1 MLRAVL
7 SKTIINFVPEIFTE
21 MTITQIILLQIC
33 AFIFIL
39 VLATVFKR
47 HQRIILWSAAILIFT
62 GTLLLVGLG
71 TIDLIKDNRP
81 DIVVIAGV
89 FFALLLSCALAC
101 GAEKLYAKNREKDKQ
116 TVQTKN
122 NQPEE
127 QDVSKRVVLSGRLDT
142 PLARTVFAKAVA
154 AGYMEEDGSHYR
166 WRKGTKV
173 LLAYMCGRIY
183 CGDVPEYSKH
193 EQKSFWKFGNGLF
206 PDVEL
211 NALFE
216 QTGIGQSRQNRRD
229 MLVPANA
236 GEIDKLF
243 QN

>member
-1 MLRAVL
+1 
-7 SKTIINFVPEIFTE
+7 
-21 MTITQIILLQIC
+21 MTVTQIILLQIC
-33 AFIFIL
+33 AFILIL
-39 VLATVFKR
+39 VFAAMFRR
-47 HQRIILWSAAILIFT
+47 HQRIILWSAAIVIFT
-62 GTLLLVGLG
+62 GTLLLIGLG
-71 TIDLIKDNRP
+71 VIDLIKDNRP
-81 DIVVIAGV
+81 NMTVATGV
-89 FFALLLSCALAC
+89 FLALCISCVLAC
-101 GAEKLYAKNREKDKQ
+101 GAEKLHAKNREKDKQ

-142 PLARTVFAKAVA
+142 PLARTVFTKAVA

-166 WRKGTKV
+166 WRKGTKA

-183 CGDVPEYSKH
+183 CGDVPEYS
-193 EQKSFWKFGNGLF
+193 ELDRKSFWKFGNGLF
-206 PDVEL
+206 PDAEL

-229 MLVPANA
+229 MAVPANA

-243 QN
+243 SD

>member
-1 MLRAVL
+1 
-7 SKTIINFVPEIFTE
+7 

-39 VLATVFKR
+39 VLATVFRR

-101 GAEKLYAKNREKDKQ
+101 GAEKLHAKNREKDKQ
-116 TVQTKN
+116 TIQAEKNQTEVQDALEK
-122 NQPEE
+122 
-127 QDVSKRVVLSGRLDT
+127 VVLSGRLDT
-142 PLARTVFAKAVA
+142 PLARIVFSKAVE
-154 AGYMEEDGSHYR
+154 AGYMEEAGSHYS
-166 WRKGTKV
+166 WKGTKV

-183 CGDVPEYSKH
+183 CSDVPEYSKH

-229 MLVPANA
+229 MPVPANA

>member
-1 MLRAVL
+1 
-7 SKTIINFVPEIFTE
+7 

-33 AFIFIL
+33 AFILIL
-39 VLATVFKR
+39 VFAAMFKR
-47 HQRIILWSAAILIFT
+47 HQRIILWSAAIAIFT
-62 GTLLLVGLG
+62 GTLLLIGLG
-71 TIDLIKDNRP
+71 VFDLIKDNRP
-81 DIVVIAGV
+81 NMPVATGV
-89 FFALLLSCALAC
+89 FLALCISCVLAC
-101 GAEKLYAKNREKDKQ
+101 GAEKLHAKNREKDKQ
-116 TVQTKN
+116 TIQAGKN
-122 NQPEE
+122 HPEAQNAPE
-127 QDVSKRVVLSGRLDT
+127 KVVLSGRLDT
-142 PLARTVFAKAVA
+142 PLARTVFSKAVE
-154 AGYMEEDGSHYR
+154 AGYMEEAGSHYS
-166 WRKGTKV
+166 WKGTKV

-229 MLVPANA
+229 MPVPANA

-243 QN
+243 SD

>member
-1 MLRAVL
+1 
-7 SKTIINFVPEIFTE
+7 

-89 FFALLLSCALAC
+89 FFALFLSCALAC
-101 GAEKLYAKNREKDKQ
+101 GAEKLHAKNREKDKQ
-116 TVQTKN
+116 MVQPKN
-122 NQPEE
+122 SQSEGQNTP
-127 QDVSKRVVLSGRLDT
+127 KGVVLSGRLDT
-142 PLARTVFAKAVA
+142 PLARAVFAKAVE

-166 WRKGTKV
+166 WRKGTKA

-183 CGDVPEYSKH
+183 CGDVPEYS
-193 EQKSFWKFGNGLF
+193 ELDRKSFWKFGNGLF
-206 PDVEL
+206 PDAEL
-211 NALFE
+211 NTLFE

-229 MLVPANA
+229 MAVPTNA
-236 GEIDKLF
+236 EDIDKLF
-243 QN
+243 SD

>member
-1 MLRAVL
+1 
-7 SKTIINFVPEIFTE
+7 

-39 VLATVFKR
+39 VLATVFRR

-89 FFALLLSCALAC
+89 FFALFLSCALAC
-101 GAEKLYAKNREKDKQ
+101 GAEKLHAKNREKDKH

-122 NQPEE
+122 SQSEGQQNTPE
-127 QDVSKRVVLSGRLDT
+127 RVVLSGRLDT
-142 PLARTVFAKAVA
+142 PLARAIFAKAVK

-166 WRKGTKV
+166 WRKGTKA

-183 CGDVPEYSKH
+183 CGDVPEYS
-193 EQKSFWKFGNGLF
+193 ELDRKSFWKFGNGLF
-206 PDVEL
+206 PDAEL

-229 MLVPANA
+229 MAVPTNA
-236 GEIDKLF
+236 EDIDKLF
-243 QN
+243 SD

>member
-1 MLRAVL
+1 M
-7 SKTIINFVPEIFTE
+7 PEIFTE
-21 MTITQIILLQIC
+21 MAITQIILLQIC
-33 AFIFIL
+33 ALIFIL
-39 VLATVFKR
+39 VLATMFKR

-89 FFALLLSCALAC
+89 FFALFLSCALAC
-101 GAEKLYAKNREKDKQ
+101 GAEKLHAKNREKDKQ

-122 NQPEE
+122 SQAEGQDMPE
-127 QDVSKRVVLSGRLDT
+127 KVVLSGRLDT
-142 PLARTVFAKAVA
+142 PLARTVFAKAIE
-154 AGYMEEDGSHYR
+154 AGYMEEDSSHYR
-166 WRKGTKV
+166 WRKGTKA

-183 CGDVPEYSKH
+183 CGDMPEYS
-193 EQKSFWKFGNGLF
+193 ELDRRSFWKFGNGLF
-206 PDVEL
+206 PDTEL

-229 MLVPANA
+229 MAVPSNA
-236 GEIDKLF
+236 GDVDKLF
-243 QN
+243 SD

>member
-1 MLRAVL
+1 
-7 SKTIINFVPEIFTE
+7 

-33 AFIFIL
+33 AFILIL

-71 TIDLIKDNRP
+71 TIDLIKDSRP

-101 GAEKLYAKNREKDKQ
+101 GAEKLHAKNREKDKQ
-116 TVQTKN
+116 TIQAEKNHTEVQDAAEK
-122 NQPEE
+122 
-127 QDVSKRVVLSGRLDT
+127 VVLSGRLDT
-142 PLARTVFAKAVA
+142 PLARIVFSKAVEA
-154 AGYMEEDGSHYR
+154 EYMEEAGSHYS
-166 WRKGTKV
+166 WKGTKV

-229 MLVPANA
+229 MPVPANA

-243 QN
+243 SD

>member
-1 MLRAVL
+1 
-7 SKTIINFVPEIFTE
+7 

-33 AFIFIL
+33 AFILIL
-39 VLATVFKR
+39 LFAAMFRR
-47 HQRIILWSAAILIFT
+47 HQRIILWSAAIVIFT
-62 GTLLLVGLG
+62 GTLLLIGLG
-71 TIDLIKDNRP
+71 VIDLIKDNRP
-81 DIVVIAGV
+81 NMTVATGV
-89 FFALLLSCALAC
+89 FFALCISGVLAC
-101 GAEKLYAKNREKDKQ
+101 GAEKLHAKNREKDKQ
-116 TVQTKN
+116 TIQSGK
-122 NQPEE
+122 NQPEA
-127 QDVSKRVVLSGRLDT
+127 QNAPQKVVLSGRLDT
-142 PLARTVFAKAVA
+142 PLARTVFSKAVE
-154 AGYMEEDGSHYR
+154 AGYMEEAGSHYS
-166 WRKGTKV
+166 WKGTKV

-183 CGDVPEYSKH
+183 CGDVLEYSKH

-229 MLVPANA
+229 MPVPANA

>member
-1 MLRAVL
+1 MTVTR
-7 SKTIINFVPEIFTE
+7 IF
-21 MTITQIILLQIC
+21 LLLLC
-33 AFIFIL
+33 VFIL
-39 VLATVFKR
+39 VLVLATIFKR
-47 HQRIILWSAAILIFT
+47 YQRIILWSAAIVIFT
-62 GTLLLVGLG
+62 GTLLLMGLG
-71 TIDLIKDNRP
+71 IIDPVTDNRP
-81 DIVVIAGV
+81 DSVVITGV
-89 FFALLLSCALAC
+89 AFAFFFSGALAY
-101 GAEKLYAKNREKDKQ
+101 GAEKLRAKNREKEKQ

-127 QDVSKRVVLSGRLDT
+127 QDVSKGVVLSGRLDT
-142 PLARTVFAKAVA
+142 PLARTVFAKAVE
-154 AGYMEEDGSHYR
+154 AGYMEEAGSHYS
-166 WRKGTKV
+166 WKGTKV

-229 MLVPANA
+229 MAVPANA
-236 GEIDKLF
+236 GDIDKLF
-243 QN
+243 SD

>member
-1 MLRAVL
+1 
-7 SKTIINFVPEIFTE
+7 

-33 AFIFIL
+33 AFILIL

-62 GTLLLVGLG
+62 GNLLLIGLG
-71 TIDLIKDNRP
+71 VIDLIKDNRP
-81 DIVVIAGV
+81 NMNAVTGV
-89 FFALLLSCALAC
+89 FFALCISGVLAC
-101 GAEKLYAKNREKDKQ
+101 GAEKLHAKNREKDKQ
-116 TVQTKN
+116 TIQSGK
-122 NQPEE
+122 NQPEA
-127 QDVSKRVVLSGRLDT
+127 QNAPQKVVLSGRLDT
-142 PLARTVFAKAVA
+142 PLARTVFSKAVE
-154 AGYMEEDGSHYR
+154 AGYMEEAGSHYS
-166 WRKGTKV
+166 WKGTKV

-229 MLVPANA
+229 MPVPANA

>member
-1 MLRAVL
+1 
-7 SKTIINFVPEIFTE
+7 

-33 AFIFIL
+33 AFILIL

-71 TIDLIKDNRP
+71 TIDLVKDNRP

-101 GAEKLYAKNREKDKQ
+101 GAEKLHAKNREKDKQ
-116 TVQTKN
+116 TIQFGKIH
-122 NQPEE
+122 PEAQNAPE
-127 QDVSKRVVLSGRLDT
+127 RVVLSGRLDT
-142 PLARTVFAKAVA
+142 PLARTVFSKAVE
-154 AGYMEEDGSHYR
+154 AGYMEEAGSHYS
-166 WRKGTKV
+166 WKGTKV

-229 MLVPANA
+229 MPVPANA

-243 QN
+243 SD

>member
-1 MLRAVL
+1 
-7 SKTIINFVPEIFTE
+7 

-39 VLATVFKR
+39 VLATVFKQ
-47 HQRIILWSAAILIFT
+47 HQRIIQWSAAIFIFT

-101 GAEKLYAKNREKDKQ
+101 GAEKLHFKNREKNKQ
-116 TVQTKN
+116 AVQTQN
-122 NQPEE
+122 SLTEGQDTPE
-127 QDVSKRVVLSGRLDT
+127 RVALSGRLDT
-142 PLARTVFAKAVA
+142 PLARAVFAKAVE
-154 AGYMEEDGSHYR
+154 AGYMDEAGSHYR
-166 WRKGTKV
+166 WRKGTKA

-183 CGDVPEYSKH
+183 CGDVPEYS
-193 EQKSFWKFGNGLF
+193 ELDRKSFWKFGNGLF
-206 PDVEL
+206 PDAEL

-229 MLVPANA
+229 MAVPTNA
-236 GEIDKLF
+236 EDIDKLF
-243 QN
+243 SD

>member
-1 MLRAVL
+1 
-7 SKTIINFVPEIFTE
+7 

-33 AFIFIL
+33 AFILIL
-39 VLATVFKR
+39 LFAAMFR
-47 HQRIILWSAAILIFT
+47 QHQRIILWSAAIFIFI
-62 GTLLLVGLG
+62 GTLFLVGLG

-89 FFALLLSCALAC
+89 FFALLFSCALAC
-101 GAEKLYAKNREKDKQ
+101 GAEKLHAKNREKDKQ
-116 TVQTKN
+116 MVQPKN
-122 NQPEE
+122 SQSEGQNTP
-127 QDVSKRVVLSGRLDT
+127 KGVVLSGRLDI
-142 PLARTVFAKAVA
+142 PLARAVFAKAVE
-154 AGYMEEDGSHYR
+154 AGYMEEAGSHYS
-166 WRKGTKV
+166 WKGTKV

-183 CGDVPEYSKH
+183 CSDVPEYSKH

-229 MLVPANA
+229 MPVPANA

>member
-1 MLRAVL
+1 M

-33 AFIFIL
+33 AFILIL

-47 HQRIILWSAAILIFT
+47 YQRAILWSAAILIFI

-71 TIDLIKDNRP
+71 TIDLVKDDRP
-81 DIVVIAGV
+81 NITVIAGV

-101 GAEKLYAKNREKDKQ
+101 GAEKLHAKNREKDKQ
-116 TVQTKN
+116 TIQAEKNQTEVQDALEK
-122 NQPEE
+122 
-127 QDVSKRVVLSGRLDT
+127 VVLSGRLDT
-142 PLARTVFAKAVA
+142 PLARIVFSKAVE
-154 AGYMEEDGSHYR
+154 AGYMEEAGSHYS
-166 WRKGTKV
+166 WKGTKV

-206 PDVEL
+206 LSCP
-211 NALFE
+211 
-216 QTGIGQSRQNRRD
+216 
-229 MLVPANA
+229 
-236 GEIDKLF
+236 K
-243 QN
+243 

>member
-1 MLRAVL
+1 
-7 SKTIINFVPEIFTE
+7 

-33 AFIFIL
+33 AFILIL
-39 VLATVFKR
+39 VFAAMFKR
-47 HQRIILWSAAILIFT
+47 HQRIILWSAAIVIFT
-62 GTLLLVGLG
+62 GTLLLIGLG
-71 TIDLIKDNRP
+71 VIDLIKDNRP
-81 DIVVIAGV
+81 NMTVATGV
-89 FFALLLSCALAC
+89 FFALCISGVLAC
-101 GAEKLYAKNREKDKQ
+101 GAEKLHAKNREKDKQ
-116 TVQTKN
+116 MIQSEK
-122 NQPEE
+122 NQPEA
-127 QDVSKRVVLSGRLDT
+127 QDAPEKVVLSGRLDT
-142 PLARTVFAKAVA
+142 PLARTVFSKAVE
-154 AGYMEEDGSHYR
+154 AGYMEEAGSHYS
-166 WRKGTKV
+166 WKGTKV

-229 MLVPANA
+229 MPVPANA

-243 QN
+243 SD

>member
-1 MLRAVL
+1 
-7 SKTIINFVPEIFTE
+7 
-21 MTITQIILLQIC
+21 MTITQIILLHIC
-33 AFIFIL
+33 VFIL
-39 VLATVFKR
+39 ILVFATVFKR

-71 TIDLIKDNRP
+71 TIDLVKDDRP
-81 DIVVIAGV
+81 NITVIAGV

-101 GAEKLYAKNREKDKQ
+101 GAEKLHAKNREKDKQ
-116 TVQTKN
+116 TIQAEKNQTEVQDA
-122 NQPEE
+122 PE
-127 QDVSKRVVLSGRLDT
+127 KVVLSGRLDT
-142 PLARTVFAKAVA
+142 PLARIVFSKAA
-154 AGYMEEDGSHYR
+154 EAGYMEEGASHYS
-166 WRKGTKV
+166 WKGTKV
-173 LLAYMCGRIY
+173 LLAYMCGPIH
-183 CGDVPEYSKH
+183 CGDVAEYSKH

-229 MLVPANA
+229 MPVPANA
-236 GEIDKLF
+236 GEIDKFF

>member
-1 MLRAVL
+1 
-7 SKTIINFVPEIFTE
+7 

-33 AFIFIL
+33 AFILIL

-47 HQRIILWSAAILIFT
+47 HQRVILWSAAILIFI
-62 GTLLLVGLG
+62 GTLLLVGIG

-81 DIVVIAGV
+81 NITVTAGV
-89 FFALLLSCALAC
+89 FFALFLSCVLAF
-101 GAEKLYAKNREKDKQ
+101 GAEKLHAKNREKDKQ
-116 TVQTKN
+116 IIQSKN
-122 NQPEE
+122 NQSEGQNMPE
-127 QDVSKRVVLSGRLDT
+127 KVVLSGRLDT
-142 PLARTVFAKAVA
+142 PLARTVFAKAVE
-154 AGYMEEDGSHYR
+154 AGYMEEAGSHYS
-166 WRKGTKV
+166 WKGTKV

-216 QTGIGQSRQNRRD
+216 QAGIGQSRQNRRD
-229 MLVPANA
+229 MSVPANA

-243 QN
+243 SD